1 MNITCK
7 PNVHIWSIV
16 TFVLQYG
23 VFATLSSIIYS
34 QKLVVYKNQSIG
46 SPHSGQGRPGSQA
59 PGICPQFVHIEVI
72 SSPNMNLRIREHI

>member
-1 MNITCK
+1 MGYNSK
-7 PNVHIWSIV
+7 PNGSDLSIV
-16 TFVLQYG
+16 TVVLQYG
-23 VFATLSSIIYS
+23 VFATLCSIIYS

-72 SSPNMNLRIREHI
+72 SSPNMN